1 MTFLSKNFSGQF
13 YYYLL
18 LFSLTITFFQ
28 MVWKNVKIY
37 KEPGGVEEIEEN
49 VQQVKSYGLGAQWL
63 VVYARVISRVIPKW
77 LIKEPH

>member
-1 MTFLSKNFSGQF
+1 
-13 YYYLL
+13 
-18 LFSLTITFFQ
+18 

>member
-1 MTFLSKNFSGQF
+1 MSWNE
-13 YYYLL
+13 
-18 LFSLTITFFQ
+18 
-28 MVWKNVKIY
+28 VKNVKIY